1 MMNVVQKFMENAN
14 TLGRTGMIQK
24 VDIISVLIIS

>member
-1 MMNVVQKFMENAN
+1 MMNVVQKFMGNEN
-14 TLGRTGMIQK
+14 TLGRTGMMQE